1 MGGRGRSAG
10 ELSCACA
17 LRTDTGLVR
26 ENNEDAALALPESGL
41 FVVADGMGG
50 HAAGEVASRLA
61 VETVATQLTG
71 RRIPKAIRDEAPLLG
86 AALIE
91 ANLAVYQRSREPGL
105 EGMGT
110 TLTALLFRGR
120 TATIAHAGDTRAYLL
135 HRGTLRQ
142 LTQDHTLVSLLIAQ
156 GVVRADQSAEHPDR
170 HVLTRA
176 VGSQPAIEPEVV
188 QLRVPSAAR
197 LLLSSDGLH
206 DVVAP
211 DELARLASQPEL
223 EATASALIGRANELG
238 GPDNVTALL
247 VQT

>member
-10 ELSCACA
+10 KLICACA

-26 ENNEDAALALPESGL
+26 ENNEDSALALPESGL

-50 HAAGEVASRLA
+50 HAAGEVASQLA
-61 VETVATQLTG
+61 VETVATQLSG
-71 RRIPKAIRDEAPLLG
+71 RRIPKAIRGEAALLG
-86 AALIE
+86 AALVE
-91 ANLAVYQRSREPGL
+91 SNLAVYRKSREPGL

-120 TATIAHAGDTRAYLL
+120 TATIAHAGDTRAYLV
-135 HRGTLRQ
+135 HKGTLRQ
-142 LTQDHTLVSLLIAQ
+142 LTRDHTLVSLLIAQ
-156 GVVRADQSAEHPDR
+156 GVVREEQSSEHPDR

-176 VGSQPAIEPEVV
+176 VGSQPTIEPEVV
-188 QLRVPSAAR
+188 QVRVPRTAR

-206 DVVAP
+206 DVVP
-211 DELARLASQPEL
+211 PEELARLASIAEL
-223 EATASALIGRANELG
+223 EPAASALIGRANELG
-238 GPDNVTALL
+238 GPDNVTAIL